1 MTRLREPKKQ
11 LLLIRR
17 LHANVATLLEQRRS
31 TSLSFSD
38 QTIDDSLRSPER
50 NSTHIARESSVNTR
64 PPYEPRCASRERDSG
79 VLLSGRRRRASHTP
93 RQLLSSPHP
102 PLRCRSETMAGKVR
116 PASKFATK
124 VSSKQS
130 RATASSLVAD
140 ETKVKRLELNSTV
153 ES

>member
-50 NSTHIARESSVNTR
+50 NNTHIARESLVNTR
-64 PPYEPRCASRERDSG
+64 PPYEPQCASRER
-79 VLLSGRRRRASHTP
+79 LW
-93 RQLLSSPHP
+93 
-102 PLRCRSETMAGKVR
+102 
-116 PASKFATK
+116 
-124 VSSKQS
+124 
-130 RATASSLVAD
+130 SSL
-140 ETKVKRLELNSTV
+140 ER
-153 ES
+153 